1 MGDSL
6 AEFSNNLA
14 SDLGPLLAL
23 FGESMTIQYLS
34 ECTSIADYIIFA
46 TGPIGIIT
54 ALVSAIRI
62 CGGTYLRAF
71 IGRAT
76 EGAAAAEVELCTS
89 TGRDVCELFTRGGIT
104 RSLGGPSILELVHLQ
119 SPSGPASPETTPETA
134 PETAPETSGHDSSH
148 RLQIYR
154 KYLKSHPDERW
165 PKPGRTKTERQG
177 VWKRWT
183 SKVRWKLTAQDA
195 EEGEPLIPGQKRAT
209 DPEPDT
215 DLPNL
220 SLNVGIVKPP
230 RYVFWIVATI
240 GVVLQTGVLVLA
252 AVDAAG
258 FLGGTGDPL
267 AVAAEPAEGQEA
279 ADAPANAEVPDPSA
293 IRNPILFI
301 VGTTLMCFGMGAC
314 AALIG
319 RTTREFIDPKRQ
331 PEKERLMWLQPGNQK
346 IGDQTFDCYAIF
358 ETRKR
363 PVNQYLISTM
373 DDKRRE
379 SMHFYVAVA
388 AVITLIGFIAQFIG
402 IRGTN
407 AWVSIAQLIVT
418 IVMSLLR
425 GIVRMQR
432 RGKEDNELKT
442 YNHHIHGH
450 ELDWLAFNLSCNR
463 CSKYRY
469 HEEEDGESGSEP
481 QLHRGYSFQVTG
493 KIASATSG
501 GGEKPKPSSSSSDG
515 SGEGAKTEEKNG
527 RDVSV
532 GSEKADRSHTAPDP
546 KAVFD
551 MRVKLANLT
560 GNVPPSPICE
570 LDPDQ
575 HQTWEAEL
583 VRCRDKAYQIAQ
595 AVCEAAEVLFSNRNE
610 AKPLRLGISI
620 SKLEV
625 DADAHQTVFV
635 DLKEPSGSTS
645 AGWTVDTAAIEALLG
660 LWLWSIV
667 EPASHSPGSR
677 RAAGV
682 DEVKV
687 LSNSARIVATG
698 QGQEHW
704 GRRTYIEG
712 ELRLLLGSSAPK
724 LQKAV
729 ARIDSRSEYGLV
741 NLWPAGMDSESNGM
755 IWQQTMPPDTKPQLG
770 KRFFGWQRAGSFLR
784 ESEAENRT
792 YPIHYV
798 DTDAS
803 TLDIC
808 AQEIYTA
815 LVTSMASFE
824 SCQGLDLSIDGEGAG
839 RRLVSADFATIKNS
853 FLGQEL
859 GTSTDAVL
867 CLLSAFREKL
877 RITPTEDNAVD
888 VVYDCLNTTEWKQT
902 EPFLKWAGLAFEGNN
917 LDRVFRAATEFYR
930 RSMRYDLDFGTQ
942 GISWLV
948 SKAPRSYHDENGMAK
963 VYEAAILRVR
973 ERGLSS
979 LPSASR
985 LETAIDGGPE
995 GIVAALYLLCGNE
1008 KFTIPEG
1015 DEWDE
1020 YDAETEVYV
1029 LGDALI
1035 RSLKNALQAP
1045 WSIWSSI
1052 ALAIAQVAVTSK
1064 LRTTLDASVWSND
1077 SALSYA
1083 VDLDD
1088 YDLARLLLRYGVD
1101 SGFTKQPEERDTPL
1115 CHAARCESRRMIEL
1129 LIPYGTR
1136 QEKEIMAYQQLL
1148 FRSAVDGDVTSL
1160 KKAAAGL
1167 ERNLVGVDEKDAEG
1181 LTALS
1186 YAARWGQPKIVTALL
1201 AMNTGRRAVDKKAV
1215 NPDTQDNS
1223 QTTPL
1228 IWAARNAPRPWKPVR
1243 EAAGRGLETDDHA
1256 RLEKMKLRQDEE
1268 AFQRHQEKE
1277 ARYEEVMRAFI
1288 ITGWMWLT
1296 PKTLSLTDNKQMSA
1310 LHWAASHGSERML
1323 GILLKRYQN
1332 VNHVDYTFQTP
1343 LAKAA
1348 AAGHAAATRLL
1359 LHHKSCQPNLAD
1371 FQRRTPLHAAAVGG
1385 HVEVVE
1391 EFLRRPGVDVNAQ
1404 DLEGWTPLLLAASR
1418 GRTEVVQALAGKREV
1433 KLSAADHFGRTPLI
1447 LAATK
1452 GYVETVE
1459 VLVEYGTREDLDAQ
1473 DGHGWTAFCH
1483 AIKAG
1488 FEEAI
1493 EILVRDGRATVPAPD
1508 VEDQR
1513 GKVLREVASRE
1524 TVKLLL
1530 DLKVWRASKARK
1542 ADGVPV
1548 WEAVGRREREA
1559 RGKGKEPERDPDED
1573 QDRGEEVR
1581 EAGGGGG

>member
-1 MGDSL
+1 MSDAL

-34 ECTSIADYIIFA
+34 ECTSVADYIVFA

-71 IGRAT
+71 IGRAA

-119 SPSGPASPETTPETA
+119 PPP
-134 PETAPETSGHDSSH
+134 
-148 RLQIYR
+148 
-154 KYLKSHPDERW
+154 W
-165 PKPGRTKTERQG
+165 PKPGATKNKRQS
-177 VWKRWT
+177 VWQTWIR
-183 SKVRWKLTAQDA
+183 KVQWKLATHDA
-195 EEGEPLIPGQKRAT
+195 EEGEPLNPGQKRAS

-215 DLPNL
+215 NLPNL

-240 GVVLQTGVLVLA
+240 GVLLQTGVLVLA
-252 AVDAAG
+252 AVDAG
-258 FLGGTGDPL
+258 EEGGD
-267 AVAAEPAEGQEA
+267 AEATPETL
-279 ADAPANAEVPDPSA
+279 
-293 IRNPILFI
+293 IRDSILFI
-301 VGTTLMCFGMGAC
+301 VGTTFMCLGMGVC

-319 RTTREFIDPKRQ
+319 RTTREFTDPKRQ
-331 PEKERLMWLQPGNQK
+331 PEKERLLWLQPGNQK

-379 SMHFYVAVA
+379 SMHLHVA
-388 AVITLIGFIAQFIG
+388 AAALITLIGFIAQFIG
-402 IRGTN
+402 IRGISGL
-407 AWVSIAQLIVT
+407 VSIAQLAIT

-442 YNHHIHGH
+442 YDHHIHGH
-450 ELDWLAFNLSCNR
+450 ELDWLAFNLSCGH

-469 HEEEDGESGSEP
+469 QEDGGSGPEP

-493 KIASATSG
+493 KTPSTANGKS
-501 GGEKPKPSSSSSDG
+501 EKPMPSSDG
-515 SGEGAKTEEKNG
+515 SEEETKTEEKTVG
-527 RDVSV
+527 DVSFE
-532 GSEKADRSHTAPDP
+532 GEKAHKGGHTAPDP
-546 KAVFD
+546 KTVFD

-560 GNVPPSPICE
+560 GNVPASPICE

-575 HQTWEAEL
+575 YQIWEAEL
-583 VRCRDKAYQIAQ
+583 VKCREKASQISQ
-595 AVCEAAEVLFSNRNE
+595 AVCEAAAVLFSDRNE
-610 AKPLRLGISI
+610 AKPLRLEVGI

-625 DADAHQTVFV
+625 DADVHQTIFV

-645 AGWTVDTAAIEALLG
+645 AGWTADTAAIEALLG

-667 EPASHSPGSR
+667 EPASHSPESR
-677 RAAGV
+677 RATGA

-687 LSNSARIVATG
+687 LSNSARIVAAG
-698 QGQEHW
+698 NGEEHW

-724 LQKAV
+724 LQKAF
-729 ARIDSRSEYGLV
+729 ARIDAGSEYGLV
-741 NLWPAGMDSESNGM
+741 NMWPAGMDSKSSGVV
-755 IWQQTMPPDTKPQLG
+755 WQQTMPPDTKPQLG

-784 ESEAENRT
+784 EAGAENRT
-792 YPIHYV
+792 YPIQYV

-803 TLDIC
+803 SLDLC

-815 LVTSMASFE
+815 LVTSMASSA
-824 SCQGLDLSIDGEGAG
+824 SCQGLDLSIDGEGAE
-839 RRLVSADFATIKNS
+839 RRLVSTNFTTIKNS
-853 FLGQEL
+853 FLNQQL

-888 VVYDCLNTTEWKQT
+888 VVYACLNTTEWKQT
-902 EPFLKWAGLAFEGNN
+902 EPFLKWAGLAFEGRN

-930 RSMRYDLDFGTQ
+930 RSMRYDLDFAIE

-948 SKAPRSYHDENGMAK
+948 SKAPSSYHGENGMAR
-963 VYEAAILRVR
+963 VWEIAIRRVR

-985 LETAIDGGPE
+985 LETAVEDGPE
-995 GIVAALYLLCGNE
+995 GMITALYLLCGNE
-1008 KFTIPEG
+1008 KFTVPEG

-1029 LGDALI
+1029 LGGVLI
-1035 RSLKNALQAP
+1035 RSLRDALQAP

-1052 ALAIAQVAVTSK
+1052 ALAVAQVAVTSK
-1064 LRTTLDASVWSND
+1064 LKSTLDASVWSND

-1129 LIPYGTR
+1129 LIPYGTI
-1136 QEKEIMAYQQLL
+1136 QEKEIIAYQQLL

-1167 ERNLVGVDEKDAEG
+1167 ERNLVGPDEKDADG
-1181 LTALS
+1181 KTALS

-1201 AMNTGRRAVDKKAV
+1201 AMNMGRRSVDKKAV

-1228 IWAARNAPRPWKPVR
+1228 IWAARNAPRPWSSVG
-1243 EAAGRGLETDDHA
+1243 EVSVSELEPDS
-1256 RLEKMKLRQDEE
+1256 RLKKMKMRQDEE
-1268 AFQRHQEKE
+1268 AAQRHQEKE
-1277 ARYEEVMRAFI
+1277 ARYEEVMKAFI
-1288 ITGWMWLT
+1288 ITGWMWLS
-1296 PKTLSLTDNKQMSA
+1296 PKTLTLTDSKQMSA
-1310 LHWAASHGSERML
+1310 LHWAASHGSEKIL
-1323 GILLKRYQN
+1323 GILLQRYQS

-1348 AAGHAAATRLL
+1348 IAGHAPAARLL
-1359 LHHKSCQPNLAD
+1359 LRHKSCQPNLAD

-1391 EFLRRPGVDVNAQ
+1391 EFLRRPGVDVNVL
-1404 DLEGWTPLLLAASR
+1404 DLEGWTPLALAVAR
-1418 GRTEVVQALAGKREV
+1418 GRTEVVQALVGKGEV
-1433 KLSAADHFGRTPLI
+1433 KLSLADNFGRTPLI
-1447 LAATK
+1447 WAATK
-1452 GYVETVE
+1452 EYGEIAE
-1459 VLVEYGTREDLDAQ
+1459 VLVEYYTRQDLDAE
-1473 DGHGWTAFCH
+1473 DHRGRTAFGH
-1483 AIKAG
+1483 AIEGG
-1488 FEEAI
+1488 FEEII
-1493 EILVRDGRATVPAPD
+1493 EILARDGRATVPRPD
-1508 VEDQR
+1508 LEDHR
-1513 GKVLREVASRE
+1513 GKTLREVASKE
-1524 TVKLLL
+1524 TVKLLW
-1530 DLKVWRASKARK
+1530 DLKVWRARK
-1542 ADGVPV
+1542 VDGVPV
-1548 WEAVGRREREA
+1548 WEVVGRREREE
-1559 RGKGKEPERDPDED
+1559 RRVKGKEPVNDLHCCRMKSSEDPFDSNVSLTLV
-1573 QDRGEEVR
+1573 QKHAVGYMFGRGDAVIR
-1581 EAGGGGG
+1581 SRSSVVFVSHPARSTTVHR